1 MGKYFKEDN
10 NQRIS
15 KASQGVDVSFLV
27 KRLILAQGSAIKA
40 EQALI
45 KGFGN
50 KNYTILPGN
59 RPLNYAKPGL
69 VGNFIDLAST
79 IFPKIRSVKIFAEI
93 YLSGKFDKALSYK
106 FNNDLI
112 TKTLNKQY
120 MVPIGRKSTPQPV
133 QLRQFL
139 LEYDPETKL
148 LKNSYT
154 FTDAQLQEIAKDIEA
169 LDAEAVKWRNWKIGV
184 PTGIAAVGLGGFKAK
199 SKAERK
205 LDPSQSK
212 TDSIVQKIVDKSSNE
227 AHNPREGK

>member
-15 KASQGVDVSFLV
+15 KASQGIDVSFLV
-27 KRLILAQGSAIKA
+27 KRLILAQTPMLKA

-50 KNYTILPGN
+50 KNYTIVPGK
-59 RPLNYAKPGL
+59 RPLKYAKPGL
-69 VGNFIDLAST
+69 VGNFLELASS
-79 IFPKIRSVKIFAEI
+79 IFPKIRSVKSFVEF
-93 YLSGKFDKALSYK
+93 YTSGKFDKALSYK

-112 TKTLNKQY
+112 TNTLNKQY
-120 MVPIGRKSTPQPV
+120 MVPIGKSSSPQPV

-148 LKNSYT
+148 LQKPYT

-169 LDAEAVKWRNWKIGV
+169 LDAEAVKWRNWKIGI
-184 PTGIAAVGLGGFKAK
+184 PSGLTAAGLAGWEGKIK
-199 SKAERK
+199 LEKK
-205 LDPSQSK
+205 LDPKQQTMES
-212 TDSIVQKIVDKSSNE
+212 TIQKIVDKSSNE
-227 AHNPREGK
+227 AHNPRQGK